1 MCGVALLAFFLKEE
15 RKSAFFLAITTTNE
29 DLSFKWVD
37 MLVCNHQT
45 DDNGIVVLI
54 YKKVNVCL
62 FEREQF
68 FIDITMIMMINLFI
82 NLHLMTFARILFIYV
97 GTSRNMT
104 WWHGTKMKDI
114 FLDKE
119 QRHVYTHISSITDNY
134 KK

>member
-1 MCGVALLAFFLKEE
+1 
-15 RKSAFFLAITTTNE
+15 
-29 DLSFKWVD
+29 

-54 YKKVNVCL
+54 KKVNVCL

-82 NLHLMTFARILFIYV
+82 NLRLMTFARILFIYV

-104 WWHGTKMKDI
+104 
-114 FLDKE
+114 
-119 QRHVYTHISSITDNY
+119 
-134 KK
+134 